1 MKKHLFTILATS
13 AVMGVILAGV
23 ILSFTSPT
31 TTQAKSVTTYT
42 LSGKAFSDMP
52 QSSNETQTTDY
63 HYGGRGVGD
72 IDMSRVTINP
82 TVGEFGGSGTNALIG
97 NANFSGV
104 NVDKDCLANK
114 TSSCDIK
121 GYFIFTDSA
130 NNSQSG
136 GWDGVV
142 RMSDPSWSPTV
153 KAGPEDEKGM
163 RKMSGYAWGGDVVG
177 WVDFSGVTITRI
189 TEGCRDEK
197 ATNYD
202 PQANQ
207 EGDCTYDPPVIDVC
221 LNLSGNQPTLP
232 LGHNFDSNNN
242 CIKDVCVM
250 VGTGSWRGGESNK
263 IYKWFGDTTQ
273 KKQVSGL
280 PIKYKGGNIFYTP
293 EELMNILNNAYS
305 ATTTYEDHTQGGE
318 YLSVGIIKVEKI
330 LSSPDELATR
340 SIQLDGFTVSLTDR
354 SDAFSSVRFT
364 PRIEKASPLPNSCN
378 PVTCSDPIALNQ
390 GYNGA
395 CCYAPNKWNV
405 EKSEC
410 RPPNPNPVCSLIT
423 NSTTIKKGSSAT
435 LTWSTQNAVS
445 VSITNMNSPFALS
458 DSRVVTPIATTTYE
472 LTAKGAVETVDC
484 KSSVTITVESEI
496 KGCMDK
502 NARNYNPNA
511 TEPDNPSSCCFAP
524 NIWNDTAK
532 TCTVPPKPD
541 PATCSLTAT
550 NKTITE
556 GQSTTI
562 SWDIKNGKSITLTP
576 NGFAS
581 ITLLSGNAKG
591 NIPVTPTTTTTYKI
605 SVTGQSGTTPNPCT
619 DQVTITVVDPPC
631 EPPKKINPKT
641 GKCESSGFIN
651 PIPQEV

>member
-1 MKKHLFTILATS
+1 MKKHLFTILATG

-31 TTQAKSVTTYT
+31 TTQAKSGTTYT

-52 QSSNETQTTDY
+52 QSSNEIQTTDY

-72 IDMSRVTINP
+72 IDMSRVTI
-82 TVGEFGGSGTNALIG
+82 TVGEFGGYGTNALIG

-130 NNSQSG
+130 SNTQSG

-153 KAGPEDEKGM
+153 KAGPENAEGK
-163 RKMSGYAWGGDVVG
+163 RQLSGFAWGGDVVG
-177 WVDFSGVTITRI
+177 WVDFSGVTINRI

-207 EGDCTYDPPVIDVC
+207 EGDCTYAPIVDVC
-221 LNLSGNQPTLP
+221 PNISGDQSTLP

-280 PIKYKGGNIFYTP
+280 PIKYKGGDKFYTP

-305 ATTTYEDHTQGGE
+305 ATTTYEDRTQRGE

-340 SIQLDGFTVSLTDR
+340 SIQLDDFTVSLTDR

-364 PRIEKASPLPNSCN
+364 PRIEKVSPLPNSCN

-395 CCYAPNKWNV
+395 CCYAPNDWDPVNKTCV
-405 EKSEC
+405 Q
-410 RPPNPNPVCSLIT
+410 PPT
-423 NSTTIKKGSSAT
+423 
-435 LTWSTQNAVS
+435 
-445 VSITNMNSPFALS
+445 
-458 DSRVVTPIATTTYE
+458 
-472 LTAKGAVETVDC
+472 
-484 KSSVTITVESEI
+484 I

-532 TCTVPPKPD
+532 TCTEPPKPD

-576 NGFAS
+576 NGFAP
-581 ITLLSGNAKG
+581 ITLFSGNAKG
-591 NIPVTPTTTTTYKI
+591 NTSVTPNETTTYKI

-619 DQVTITVVDPPC
+619 DQVIITVEPIVCSDDKALNYNEKGDCTYDPPKC
-631 EPPKKINPKT
+631 ELPKKINPKT